1 MIFTVAAAMHN
12 SSQSKPISKDLT
24 ILAFDYGMKKIGV
37 ALGNSITKSARPL
50 GIIKNDTI
58 AARFAGVAKFISEW
72 NPDLLVVGLPINL
85 NGQEQEASRLAR
97 KFANQ
102 LKGRF
107 NLPVE
112 LIDERFSSIEAQEI
126 CHCGP
131 DEDHYAAAVILER
144 FFNPQYNHNLVSNA
158 HKQE

>member
-1 MIFTVAAAMHN
+1 MVVVVMHN
-12 SSQSKPISKDLT
+12 NSNNSSKPLT
-24 ILAFDYGMKKIGV
+24 ILAFDYGKKKIGV

-50 GIIKNDTI
+50 GIIHNDTVD
-58 AARFAGVAKFISEW
+58 ARFEGVANYINEW
-72 NPDLLVVGLPINL
+72 NPDLLVVGLPITL
-85 NGQEQEASRLAR
+85 GGQEQEASRLSR

-102 LKGRF
+102 LHGRF

-112 LIDERFSSIEAQEI
+112 LIDERYSSVEAQEI

-144 FFNPQYNHNLVSNA
+144 FFKPEYNSKLVTDT
-158 HKQE
+158 KKED